1 MVRECRP
8 PAREPARSWLA
19 RRSTMAT
26 STPANANSPANIRPV
41 GPAPAI
47 KTSASG
53 MVIKPLPS
61 FAMAGVAARVSTEET
76 RTRMFRKDFIGL
88 AHRSFAILEL
98 GWFGPISKW

>member
-1 MVRECRP
+1 MQTAGTRAGEVL
-8 PAREPARSWLA
+8 LA

-61 FAMAGVAARVSTEET
+61 FAMA
-76 RTRMFRKDFIGL
+76 DFSPP
-88 AHRSFAILEL
+88 ASPPKR
-98 GWFGPISKW
+98 